1 MKAYSEYKNS
11 EIEWVKQIPS
21 DWGICKLKFTA
32 LGKGQCFI
40 DGDWI
45 ESKDISTDGIRYLTS
60 GNVGP
65 LKYKEQGNGYITED
79 TFRKLECRDVYEGD
93 ILISRLNEPIS
104 RACIVP
110 NLNSRIV
117 TCVDNV
123 IYRPDCNR
131 FNKKYIVYVLN
142 CTPYTEKAN
151 LSARGVT
158 MHRVSRTMLGNFYIP
173 VPSIAEQQAIASYLD
188 AKTKPIDDIIAKRE
202 KQIELLEEMKS
213 AIISRAVTKG
223 LNPDAQM
230 KDSGIEW
237 IGEIP
242 EGWEMRKL
250 KYILKSEK
258 YNIKTGPFGT
268 QLKGNDLREEGDVP
282 VYNQRNVI
290 DNQFHSPSVFVTLD
304 KANELAGF
312 HTKPNDVLITSRG
325 TIGKAA
331 ILPNGAKEG
340 ILHPCLIALRINQD
354 LVNLKYLIYY
364 INGFEGFAI
373 NVFLESNA
381 TTIEVI
387 YTDTLKNI
395 FVTLPQ
401 LEEQKRIVS
410 YLDSETSKI
419 DSRIAKRRK
428 QIELLQEYK
437 QALITA
443 AVTGKID
450 VRELNS

>member
-1 MKAYSEYKNS
+1 MKRYEKYKNS
-11 EIEWVKQIPS
+11 GVQWIGQVPTHWILS
-21 DWGICKLKFTA
+21 KLKYG
-32 LGKGQCFI
+32 LQGMQ
-40 DGDWI
+40 DGTHGSY
-45 ESKDISTDGIRYLTS
+45 ESVISE
-60 GNVGP
+60 NP
-65 LKYKEQGNGYITED
+65 L
-79 TFRKLECRDVYEGD
+79 
-93 ILISRLNEPIS
+93 
-104 RACIVP
+104 
-110 NLNSRIV
+110 
-117 TCVDNV
+117 
-123 IYRPDCNR
+123 
-131 FNKKYIVYVLN
+131 
-142 CTPYTEKAN
+142 
-151 LSARGVT
+151 LSAKNVFEDGLHISDAERTISQKDYDSIVANGFPQYNDIVLCCVGTIGRCCIYKMKTPLAFQRSVT
-158 MHRVSRTMLGNFYIP
+158 FLRVNKSLNPIFLLYSLRSDIFKPQYELYAKTTAQSGIYMGTVANMAIILP
-173 VPSIAEQQAIASYLD
+173 PLPEQQAIASFLD

-202 KQIELLEEMKS
+202 KQIKLLEEMKS
-213 AIISRAVTKG
+213 TIISRAVTKG

-354 LVNLKYLIYY
+354 LVNLKYLLYY

-410 YLDSETSKI
+410 YLDSETFKI
-419 DSRIAKRRK
+419 DIRIAKRRK

-450 VRELNS
+450 VREYNS

>member
-1 MKAYSEYKNS
+1 MKRYEKYKNS
-11 EIEWVKQIPS
+11 GVQWIGQVPTHWILS
-21 DWGICKLKFTA
+21 KLKYG
-32 LGKGQCFI
+32 LQGMQ
-40 DGDWI
+40 DGTHGAY
-45 ESKDISTDGIRYLTS
+45 ESVISE
-60 GNVGP
+60 NP
-65 LKYKEQGNGYITED
+65 L
-79 TFRKLECRDVYEGD
+79 
-93 ILISRLNEPIS
+93 
-104 RACIVP
+104 
-110 NLNSRIV
+110 
-117 TCVDNV
+117 
-123 IYRPDCNR
+123 
-131 FNKKYIVYVLN
+131 
-142 CTPYTEKAN
+142 
-151 LSARGVT
+151 LSAKNVFEDGLHISDAERTISQKDYDSIVANGFPQYNDIVLCCVGTIGRCCIYIMKTPLAFQRSVT
-158 MHRVSRTMLGNFYIP
+158 FLRVNKSLNPIFLLYSLRSDIFKPQYELYAKTTAQSGIYMGTVANMAIILP
-173 VPSIAEQQAIASYLD
+173 PLPEQQAIASFLD

-202 KQIELLEEMKS
+202 KQIKLLEEMKS
-213 AIISRAVTKG
+213 TIISRAVTKG

-354 LVNLKYLIYY
+354 LVNLKYLLYY

-419 DSRIAKRRK
+419 DIRIAKRRK

-450 VRELNS
+450 VREYNS